1 MSHHWGYVGALLSA
15 VLFGLVAS
23 LNKILLVD
31 VDPLVVAGLTYFT
44 AGTTLL
50 VINFTPAR
58 KKILA
63 LLETPSKSEESMTRR
78 DYMLLLAIT
87 LFGSILAPLF
97 FNYGL
102 ANTTA
107 ANSSLLLN
115 TETLFTI
122 LIAFAFL
129 GERLLKKDYTGIG
142 ILILGSFILT
152 VHGSLFQIDLS
163 EGLLGNMLILLACLF
178 WGIDNNLSRK
188 ISIQENL
195 IQITAI
201 KCSLGGSI
209 LLLSSFPLGIG
220 WGITLLSLPYLFIV
234 GTLGIGFSLILFL
247 LALREIGV
255 SKTGVIFSTS
265 TMFGVIFAFLFLGET
280 ISLIQISVGLMMILG
295 IYLVYRSQ
303 NTTLST

>member
-1 MSHHWGYVGALLSA
+1 MTHHWGYVGGLLSA
-15 VLFGLVAS
+15 ILFGLVAS
-23 LNKILLVD
+23 LNKILLIEMN
-31 VDPLVVAGLTYFT
+31 PLIVAGLTYFT
-44 AGTTLL
+44 AGITLL

-63 LLETPSKSEESMTRR
+63 LLETPSKTEERMTKR
-78 DYMLLLAIT
+78 DYMLLLAIA
-87 LFGSILAPLF
+87 LFGAILAPLF

-115 TETLFTI
+115 AETLFTI
-122 LIAFAFL
+122 LLAFAFL
-129 GERLLKKDYTGIG
+129 GERLLKKDYLGIG

-152 VHGSLFQIDLS
+152 IHGNLFQIDLS

-178 WGIDNNLSRK
+178 WGIDNNLSKK
-188 ISIQENL
+188 ICIQENL
-195 IQITAI
+195 IQLTAI

-209 LLLSSFPLGIG
+209 LLLFSFPLGIG

-234 GTLGIGFSLILFL
+234 GTFGIGFSLVLFL

-265 TMFGVIFAFLFLGET
+265 TMFGVIFAFLFLGES
-280 ISLIQISVGLMMILG
+280 ISFIQISVGLIMILG
-295 IYLVYRSQ
+295 IYFVYKS
-303 NTTLST
+303 